1 MRTKKQVRQGFSL
14 VELLVVM
21 AIIAVLVS
29 MLIPAVNRVRAAA
42 NSTYCKNNLRQLG
55 LAIHLYA
62 HEHDNDLP
70 PVTEFAWFLPPGA
83 GNKEVYWFG
92 EVLPDK
98 SIDFS
103 TGTLSR
109 YMEGNMASMQCPD
122 FKTGQF
128 VQRFNGASSGYG
140 YNYQYLGGGPTQG
153 PNGQAVKA
161 SISISSVKS
170 TSTTIAFADSA
181 RVPFQG
187 GGTLLEENLF
197 LDPPSNNY
205 PSVHFRH
212 GSGHANVL
220 WLDGH
225 VSAEHYS
232 QANSPGWFNAQQGL
246 LMNDSKLGNIGIDD
260 TLWDRK

>member
-1 MRTKKQVRQGFSL
+1 MRTKNVRKGFSL

-21 AIIAVLVS
+21 AIIATLVS
-29 MLIPAVNRVRAAA
+29 LLIPAVNRARAAA
-42 NSTYCKNNLRQLG
+42 NSTFCKNNLRQLG
-55 LAIHLYA
+55 IAIHVYA
-62 HEHDNDLP
+62 HEHDNELP
-70 PVTEFAWFLPPGA
+70 PVTEFAWFLPPGG

-92 EVLPDK
+92 EVLADK

-103 TGTLSR
+103 NGTLSR
-109 YMEGNMASMQCPD
+109 YMEGNAASMQCPD
-122 FKTGQF
+122 FKSGQF
-128 VQRFNGASSGYG
+128 ALRFNGASSGYG
-140 YNYQYLGGGPTQG
+140 YNYQYLGGGPAQG
-153 PNGQAVKA
+153 ANGQAIKTP
-161 SISISSVKS
+161 ISITSVKS
-170 TSTTIAFADSA
+170 TSMTIVFADSA

-187 GGTLLEENLF
+187 GGDLLEENLF

-225 VSAEHYS
+225 VSS
-232 QANSPGWFNAQQGL
+232 QHWSSSTPPGWFNQQQGQAL
-246 LMNDSKLGNIGIDD
+246 IDNKLGTIGVDD